1 MKGLGIKLKTGSF
14 QEYSSKQKNSE
25 ETGVD
30 FLDCNGKQ
38 MQIWVAS
45 IWARMFMRVISKS
58 H

>member
-30 FLDCNGKQ
+30 FSDYNGKQ
-38 MQIWVAS
+38 IQIWVGS
-45 IWARMFMRVISKS
+45 VWARMSVRVISKS
-58 H
+58 C